1 MDIPL
6 TKDNLDLQKELQVT
20 KVPFGHIYLPNG
32 KLAESMSLGKKE
44 FSQFEHS
51 LYSYI
56 TGTCE
61 IENFDYSNPRSK
73 DSEED
78 EPIHF

>member
-6 TKDNLDLQKELQVT
+6 TKDNLDLQKELKVT

-32 KLAESMSLGKKE
+32 KLAESMALGKKM
-44 FSQFEHS
+44 FIHFEHA

-56 TGTCE
+56 TGSCE
-61 IENFDYSNPRSK
+61 IDNFDYSNPRSK
-73 DSEED
+73 DSEKD
-78 EPIHF
+78 EPIHV